1 MSNAGPERGSITEM
15 DVGVCKML
23 SVGDG
28 SSWNARAILEYVLF
42 SLIAF
47 AGSYYA
53 GTLVTEA
60 SVEYSECTPSKT
72 TPFDAWRAVP
82 KKRTLSTAVLNGL
95 A

>member
-1 MSNAGPERGSITEM
+1 MSNAGPERGSITEV

-53 GTLVTEA
+53 DTLAAKA
-60 SVEYSECTPSKT
+60 SMEYSGCTPWKSI
-72 TPFDAWRAVP
+72 PFDAWRAVP
-82 KKRTLSTAVLNGL
+82 KKRTLSTAVLHGL